1 MSIKCTFR
9 KDPSDHNHPHHHPVS
24 SIFYFSLETDTGILP
39 FGINQRIMASIASIQ
54 RVQVAHSSSPNVRSN
69 RRGVRVMAAQISRQN
84 NAASEDAA
92 VHPSRRQIVMLP
104 SSSLIYA
111 GALTLLSGEQAAQA
125 KGGFEV
131 VRDQQDAYQFLYPFG
146 WQEVSVQGQDV
157 VYKDV
162 IEPLES
168 VSVNYI
174 PTDKKSV
181 ADYGDAKEVSYTLV
195 KKVLTNVNQD
205 VRLLNAEERKDS
217 TGRVYYDFE
226 YTATTPRYTRHALA
240 SVTVGNG
247 KFYTLE
253 TGANERRWGKMA
265 DKIARV
271 QKSFEVSDRTDY

>member
-1 MSIKCTFR
+1 
-9 KDPSDHNHPHHHPVS
+9 
-24 SIFYFSLETDTGILP
+24 
-39 FGINQRIMASIASIQ
+39 
-54 RVQVAHSSSPNVRSN
+54 
-69 RRGVRVMAAQISRQN
+69 MAAQISRQN
-84 NAASEDAA
+84 NAASSDAA

-125 KGGFEV
+125 KGVSKLSGISKMRISFCI
-131 VRDQQDAYQFLYPFG
+131 LG
-146 WQEVSVQGQDV
+146 WQEVGVQGQDV

-168 VSVNYI
+168 
-174 PTDKKSV
+174 
-181 ADYGDAKEVSYTLV
+181 EVSYTLV

-205 VRLLNAEERKDS
+205 VKLLNAEERKDS